1 MAAALPGGAF
11 EGGPAATAT
20 PVWIS
25 ANLPVA
31 LTPLVGRDTELREL
45 GELVATH
52 RLVTIT
58 GTGGCG
64 KTRLALAVA
73 AAQCERFTDGC
84 WWADLASTSGRE
96 LPVHA
101 VVLSTFGIPQS
112 AEDDGATLARHLQGR
127 NVLLVL
133 DNCEHV
139 AYEVAVLCELL
150 LQRTPGLSVL
160 ATSREVIGVPG
171 ERVIRLG
178 GLRVDVPGGEVAMSE
193 AVQLFSERAGAVVPA
208 FALDGAEL
216 AAASRL
222 CHQLDG
228 LPLAI
233 ELAAVRVG
241 VLNVTQIAERLERD
255 VGLLRHPSRTAPA
268 RQQTLIA
275 TLDWSHGLLGDEEQ
289 LLFRRLA
296 CFRGS
301 FSLPAA
307 EAVGAGDD
315 LSENRVLDLIAALVR
330 KSLLQVADRGVES
343 RYRMLETVRQYG
355 EARFAQSPDNEA
367 VRARHAE
374 FYLVLALHARAG
386 LDGPDQVR
394 WLDRLELE
402 NDNVRASLEWSLPH
416 RPETGCHLAAALWP
430 FWYRRGHYNE
440 GRHWLE
446 EAVEQASDTSVPVQA
461 GTLTAAGI
469 FAFFQCDYSVAR
481 ERLSAANALYEE
493 LGDRV
498 GLATTLYRLGS
509 IAREESRYADAR
521 TLGEA
526 SLAIRSALGDEV
538 NAALC
543 EDQLGFAAWLEGDP
557 VRAAELCGNALATF
571 RRHGRR
577 LEEASALINLG
588 AASLVAGEPER
599 AEALLEESLTTSE
612 EIGFAEGVAWSAHE
626 LALALAARQPERARS
641 LLGQALRGHVELG
654 DRWRTASVLETVAD
668 LVLCEHEPLEAARLL
683 AAATA
688 LREELGT
695 PVPPSERGRVEA
707 THTAL
712 ERRLGPE
719 RYSAAVEDALRA
731 GLEKIVQSAQ
741 SGLTGVP
748 LTAPS
753 EQRGA
758 SDLTAGGEVKRDF
771 DHRGLTDREIDVL
784 RLVARGL
791 TNREIG
797 DELFI
802 SAGTAG
808 VHVSNIL
815 RKLGVSG
822 RVQAAGIAHQMG
834 LLTD

>member
-1 MAAALPGGAF
+1 MAAALPGDALEPGT
-11 EGGPAATAT
+11 AATTTLLAT
-20 PVWIS
+20 S
-25 ANLPVA
+25 GNLPVA
-31 LTPLVGRDTELREL
+31 LTPLVGRDSELREL
-45 GELVATH
+45 TELVATH

-73 AAQCERFTDGC
+73 AGQCERFADGC

-96 LPVHA
+96 LPVNA
-101 VVLSTFGIPQS
+101 VVLSTLGVPQS
-112 AEDDGATLARHLQGR
+112 AEDSGATLVRHLEER
-127 NVLLVL
+127 SLLLVL

-150 LQRTPGLSVL
+150 LQRAPWVRVL
-160 ATSREVIGVPG
+160 ATSREMVGVPG
-171 ERVIRLG
+171 EHVIRLG
-178 GLRVDVPGGEVAMSE
+178 GLRLDVPEGEAAISE
-193 AVQLFSERAGAVVPA
+193 AVQLFAQRASAVMPG
-208 FALDGAEL
+208 FALEGAEL

-241 VLNVTQIAERLERD
+241 VLSVAQIAERLERD

-268 RQQTLIA
+268 RQQTLVA

-301 FSLPAA
+301 FSLLAA
-307 EAVGAGDD
+307 EAVAAGED
-315 LSENRVLDLIAALVR
+315 LSENHVLGLIAALVG

-355 EARFAQSPDNEA
+355 ERRLAESPDNHG
-367 VRARHAE
+367 VRAGHAE

-402 NDNVRASLEWSLPH
+402 NDNVRAALEWSLRH
-416 RPETGCHLAAALWP
+416 RPETGCHLAAAMWP

-446 EAVEQASDTSVPVQA
+446 EAAEQAPATSAPVQA

-469 FAFFQCDYSVAR
+469 FAFFQCDYGVAR
-481 ERLSAANALYEE
+481 ERLHAANALYEE

-509 IAREESRYADAR
+509 IAREEARYADAR
-521 TLGEA
+521 ALCEA
-526 SLAIRSALGDEV
+526 SLEIRSEFGDEV
-538 NAALC
+538 SAALC
-543 EDQLGFAAWLEGDP
+543 EDHLGFAAWLEGDP
-557 VRAAELCGNALATF
+557 VRAAELCADALATF

-577 LEEASALINLG
+577 HEEASALINLG
-588 AASLVAGEPER
+588 AASLVAGEREH
-599 AEALLEESLTTSE
+599 AAAQFEESLAISK
-612 EIGFAEGVAWSAHE
+612 EIGFAEGIAWSAHL
-626 LALALAARQPERARS
+626 LAVALAAQHPERARA

-668 LVLCEHEPLEAARLL
+668 FELRDRDPLQAALL
-683 AAATA
+683 LGAAAA
-688 LREELGT
+688 LREELGAPT
-695 PVPPSERGRVEA
+695 PPSERGRVEA
-707 THTAL
+707 TQAAL
-712 ERRLGPE
+712 ERRLGHD
-719 RYSAAVEDALRA
+719 RYSAAVEEGRCAD
-731 GLEKIVQSAQ
+731 LERVVQSAQ
-741 SGLTGVP
+741 WELSGVP
-748 LTAPS
+748 PTTRSGQHDPS
-753 EQRGA
+753 DTEA
-758 SDLTAGGEVKRDF
+758 SGEVGRDL
-771 DHRGLTDREIDVL
+771 DQRGLTDREIDVL

-797 DELFI
+797 AELFI

-815 RKLGVSG
+815 RKLGVGG
-822 RVQAAGIAHQMG
+822 RVQAAGIAHEMG